1 MMTDWVMRMATFF
14 RFLLLVLCTFC
25 LGTYIWIQIYADP
38 DYHLEIGGRIFDI
51 PLPYVPIIFSS
62 PTRTGEQGEKIHIN
76 DAVNL
81 QFYYPN
87 LTSEIEEDVLG
98 IQCHGDSLCT
108 QIYDITVVFSN
119 SRAFK
124 NSIKKYLKDAQ
135 SNLNKVWMFD
145 NTYCVEQDTPNSFEN
160 EKKLCIVDEQ
170 LVAFFRPAPGDLGV
184 VRAYGFYEDDLI
196 LKLSINNPHFQKAQE
211 IFEGI
216 KQKLQGY
223 ERKSQ

>member
-14 RFLLLVLCTFC
+14 RFLLLVLCTFS

-108 QIYDITVVFSN
+108 QLYDITVVFFN

-124 NSIKKYLKDAQ
+124 NSILKDLKYAQ
-135 SNLNKVWMFD
+135 SNPNKVWMFD
-145 NTYCVEQDTPNSFEN
+145 NTYCVEQDPAHFFDKE
-160 EKKLCIVDEQ
+160 EKLCIVDEH
-170 LVAFFRPAPGDLGV
+170 LVASYTPAPGNLGV

-196 LKLSINNPHFQKAQE
+196 LKVGINNPHFQKAQE

-216 KQKLQGY
+216 KLKLQGY